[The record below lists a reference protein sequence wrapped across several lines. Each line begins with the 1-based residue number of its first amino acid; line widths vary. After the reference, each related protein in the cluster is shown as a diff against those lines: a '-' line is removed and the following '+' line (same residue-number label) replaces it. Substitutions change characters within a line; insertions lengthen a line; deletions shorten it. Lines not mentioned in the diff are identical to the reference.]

1 MANIGMRYIVYAPL
15 TVENEVAGTYTYG
28 TGKILSK
35 AIKADLKLNVADVPL
50 YADDGESERAREFID
65 GDLTLTCDDLS
76 QTARI
81 DLLGN
86 EETSET
92 IGSDSVQVLESS
104 TEDTPVHIG
113 IGYIQSK
120 IEGGVRKYRAI
131 LFTKVQFAEPD
142 DAAETKG
149 QQIAWQTP
157 TIVGKLSRRVDNL
170 WKEEITVTS
179 LTTAR
184 TFLNTRLNV
193 PTT

>member
-1 MANIGMRYIVYAPL
+1 MANIGMRYVVYAPL
-15 TVENEVAGTYTYG
+15 TEENEVAGTYTYG
-28 TGKILSK
+28 TGKILAK

-76 QTARI
+76 QTVRV

-86 EETSET
+86 KETSET
-92 IGSDSVQVLESS
+92 IGSDEVTVLESS
-104 TEDTPVHIG
+104 TEDTPTHVG

-120 IEGGVRKYRAI
+120 IESGARKYRAI

-142 DAAETKG
+142 DTAETKG

-157 TIVGKLSRRVDNL
+157 TIIGKLSRRVDTN

-179 LTTAR
+179 LATAKA
-184 TFLNTRLNV
+184 FLNNRLNV
-193 PTT
+193 QTT